1 MRQHVFALA
10 VAMAVWIVANLVG
23 IFKPP
28 AEAMGTTGAE
38 TGYCYQYE
46 RLVRIESHCSP
57 SGQRCS
63 GYCSKIVAR
72 EGGCRQTSQMI
83 CCREF
88 YTKDV
93 PYIYQSQCVG
103 SPPCTSANCGVIWN
117 PWGWGSELIDIRQCE
132 HTVNCI

>member
-1 MRQHVFALA
+1 MRHHVFALA

-63 GYCSKIVAR
+63 GTAAKLLRGRVDADRPAR
-72 EGGCRQTSQMI
+72 
-83 CCREF
+83 
-88 YTKDV
+88 
-93 PYIYQSQCVG
+93 
-103 SPPCTSANCGVIWN
+103 
-117 PWGWGSELIDIRQCE
+117 
-132 HTVNCI
+132 